1 MMPNV
6 NIKVVRQHQMVVVW
20 IRLRHMKRLKETKIN
35 GQSISVSLS
44 LHIYKYIMFISVIN

>member
-44 LHIYKYIMFISVIN
+44 PYM